1 VSYRR
6 RVRRLTGAG
15 GSEPYILAMTI
26 ITCPSLRCPMCQ
38 RERCVACGQPDDRP
52 KPDCAH
58 DRLERHEGLPPSQGR
73 SSTVRISRERALTED
88 EVRDRTPTKAMLAV
102 LGGTIDVDLADT
114 EAAAEF
120 LEMVARVIRE
130 KKRLR
135 ISIE

>member
-1 VSYRR
+1 MSYQRQ
-6 RVRRLTGAG
+6 VRRLTGAG
-15 GSEPYILAMTI
+15 GPKPYILAMTTT
-26 ITCPSLRCPMCQ
+26 TCPSPMCPMCQ

-52 KPDCAH
+52 EPDCAH

-73 SSTVRISRERALTED
+73 CSTVRIGGGRALLED
-88 EVRDRTPTKAMLAV
+88 EIRDRTPTKAMPAM

-120 LEMVARVIRE
+120 LEMVARVIRD

-135 ISIE
+135 IMIE